1 MNMDGEGG
9 PAELFEARAS
19 LILNLR
25 QLGITDADILRA
37 FETVPH
43 EAFVPEQY
51 EQYAYREGSLPIGCG
66 QSITSP
72 TILAGLI
79 AKLEP
84 QGAAKVLEVG
94 TGSGYSAALLSRMAR
109 RVFSLEKYREL
120 ASAALETWR
129 GIGYTNIVGLHED
142 GFNGLAQQAPFD
154 RILFTGSV
162 GEAPEAVIEQLAD
175 GGIAIVPL
183 GPPGEKQAIL
193 RIERADDDF
202 IESEIGTVRLPPLT
216 PGRARTP

>member
-1 MNMDGEGG
+1 MEDHDG

-19 LILNLR
+19 LILHLR

-37 FETVPH
+37 FEIVPH
-43 EAFVPEQY
+43 EVFVPEQFAR
-51 EQYAYREGSLPIGCG
+51 YAYREGSLPIACG

-79 AKLEP
+79 AGLEP
-84 QGAAKVLEVG
+84 QGVNKVLEVG

-109 RVFSLEKYREL
+109 RVFSLEKYRAL
-120 ASAALETWR
+120 ATVALEHWR
-129 GIGYTNIVGLHED
+129 VIGYTNIVGLHED

-154 RILFTGSV
+154 RILLTGSV
-162 GEAPEAVIEQLAD
+162 TDVPEDVIEQLAD
-175 GGIAIVPL
+175 GGIAVLPL
-183 GPPGEKQAIL
+183 GPATEKQAIL

-202 IESEIGTVRLPPLT
+202 VETEIGTVRLPPLT
-216 PGRARTP
+216 PGRSRML

>member
-1 MNMDGEGG
+1 MDGNGTA
-9 PAELFEARAS
+9 AERFEARAS
-19 LILNLR
+19 LILHLR

-43 EAFVPEQY
+43 EAFVPEQFA
-51 EQYAYREGSLPIGCG
+51 QYAYREGSLPIACG

-79 AKLEP
+79 AGLSP
-84 QGAAKVLEVG
+84 QGVGKVLEVG

-109 RVFSLEKYREL
+109 RVFTLEKYRAL
-120 ASAALETWR
+120 ASAALHTWR
-129 GIGYTNIVGLHED
+129 AIDFTNIVGLHED
-142 GFNGLAQQAPFD
+142 GLNGLAQQAPFD

-162 GEAPEAVIEQLAD
+162 NQVPEDVIEQLAD
-175 GGIAIVPL
+175 GGIAIIPL
-183 GPPGEKQAIL
+183 GPASEKQAIL

-202 IESEIGTVRLPPLT
+202 VETEIGTVRLPPLT
-216 PGRARTP
+216 PGRSRTL